1 MVIPKRTTKRL
12 NSTRT
17 YYRNGTAG
25 PVTPAPALCMTLNS
39 LKRMGS
45 VIVVRF
51 AKLVCALQIG
61 CCGSKLLSQG
71 HLASNAQ
78 TQPHLHGRAVLFS
91 FLDLGLPVSCVTVF
105 SLSRVAYWC
114 MGGIQWK

>member
-1 MVIPKRTTKRL
+1 L
-12 NSTRT
+12 NGTRT

-25 PVTPAPALCMTLNS
+25 PVTLAPALRMTLNS

-78 TQPHLHGRAVLFS
+78 TQPHLHGRAVFVLIFRS
-91 FLDLGLPVSCVTVF
+91 GVTGIVCHGF
-105 SLSRVAYWC
+105 FVIKGCLLVH
-114 MGGIQWK
+114 GGDSVEMV